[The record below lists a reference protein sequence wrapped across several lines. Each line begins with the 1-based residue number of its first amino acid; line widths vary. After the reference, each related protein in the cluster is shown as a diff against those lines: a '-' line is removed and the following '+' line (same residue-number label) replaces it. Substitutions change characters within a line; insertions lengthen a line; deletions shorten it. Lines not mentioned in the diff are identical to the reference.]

1 MSEAYYFPHVVMF
14 QEASFEYLQNEGE
27 RTLLEAMDSL
37 EVAFSNQNIRPVR
50 GAAGVCSATVS
61 AAGVCSATVSA
72 AGVCSATVSA
82 AGISS
87 ATVSAAGVSSATVS
101 AAGISSATV
110 FLAAGVCS
118 ATVSAAGVSSAT
130 ILATISVLLIP
141 ENLK

>member
-1 MSEAYYFPHVVMF
+1 MF

-50 GAAGVCSATVS
+50 GAAVVC
-61 AAGVCSATVSA
+61 
-72 AGVCSATVSA
+72 
-82 AGISS
+82 S

-118 ATVSAAGVSSAT
+118 ATVSAAGVCSAT